1 MQGGIMR
8 NSKGGKTSS
17 VVKDRYNKKTY
28 QQVNFR
34 VKSSGFPTKEDIEES
49 AKNDNMSLN
58 SWLVNAVVE
67 KMNGGYTLGIKDLAA
82 YARSSGMTEEDYIKT
97 AVMEKM
103 KRQDDEFRED
113 ITRESCNE

>member
-1 MQGGIMR
+1 MR

-34 VKSSGFPTKEDIEES
+34 VKASGFPTKEDIEES

-67 KMNGGYTLGIKDLAA
+67 KMNGGHSLGIKDIAA
-82 YARSSGMTEEDYIKT
+82 YARSAGMTEEEYVKS
-97 AVMEKM
+97 AVLEKM
-103 KRQDDEFRED
+103 QRQDEEYQEE
-113 ITRESCNE
+113 ITRESYNE